1 MPKIG
6 PEEHVGRRL
15 RFRDLQVLFAVVQS
29 GSMAGAAT
37 QLGLTQPA
45 VSDIV
50 AGLEQMFA
58 VRLFDRN
65 PRGVEPT
72 IYGRALLKRG
82 RAAFDELRQG
92 IRDIEFLSDPTAGEL
107 RIGCPAS
114 VVSSIL
120 AHAIE
125 GFSQQYPRVVLHFD
139 EVTSPSTE
147 FPSLHERKHDLVL
160 ARIARPLVDEEDLN
174 VETLFQDPLVVT
186 ADIHSRWAR
195 RRKINPAELLDASWI
210 LTAPQTW
217 VYLSVAEA
225 FQAHGLSMPRISL
238 VALSG
243 LLRMNLLSRGPF
255 VTALPRSMLRSNAA
269 RYALKILPVDLEIRG
284 YPVAILTLKNRVLSP
299 LVALFIE
306 HVREFARS
314 MAAPARASSMNRVR
328 VRGKEADQ
336 TK

>member
-1 MPKIG
+1 MSKTG
-6 PEEHVGRRL
+6 PEEQVGRRL
-15 RFRDLQVLFAVVQS
+15 RFRDLQVFFAVVQS

-50 AGLEQMFA
+50 ASLEHMFA

-125 GFSQQYPRVVLHFD
+125 GFSRQYPRVVLNFD

-147 FPSLHERKHDLVL
+147 FPSLRERKHDLVL
-160 ARIARPLVDEEDLN
+160 ARIARPLVDEEDLD
-174 VETLFQDPLVVT
+174 VEALFQDPLVVT
-186 ADIHSRWAR
+186 GDIHSRWAR
-195 RRKINPAELLDASWI
+195 RRKIDPAELLDASWI
-210 LTAPQTW
+210 LTAPHTW
-217 VYLSVAEA
+217 VYMSVAEA
-225 FQAHGLSMPRISL
+225 FQARGLAMPKISL

-255 VTALPRSMLRSNAA
+255 VTALPSSMLRSNAA
-269 RYALKILPVDLEIRG
+269 RYGLKVLPVDLEIRG

-299 LVALFIE
+299 LVGHFIE

-314 MAAPARASSMNRVR
+314 MAAPAPASSVSDVKPPRR
-328 VRGKEADQ
+328 
-336 TK
+336 

>member
-1 MPKIG
+1 MSKTV
-6 PEEHVGRRL
+6 PEEQIGRRL
-15 RFRDLQVLFAVVQS
+15 RFRDLQVLFAVAQS
-29 GSMAGAAT
+29 GSMAKAAI

-65 PRGVEPT
+65 PRGVEAT
-72 IYGRALLKRG
+72 IYGHALLKRG

-92 IRDIEFLSDPTAGEL
+92 IRDIEFLSDPTAGEV

-120 AHAIE
+120 SLAIE
-125 GFSQQYPRVVLHFD
+125 GFSRQYPRVVLHFD

-147 FPSLHERKHDLVL
+147 FPSLRERRHDLVL
-160 ARIARPLVDEEDLN
+160 ARIARPLADEEDFD

-186 ADIHSRWAR
+186 ADTRSEWAS
-195 RRKINPAELLDASWI
+195 RRKITAAELLDASWI
-210 LTAPQTW
+210 LTAPDTW
-217 VYLSVAEA
+217 VYLSVEEA
-225 FQAHGLSMPRISL
+225 FQARGLAMPKISL

-243 LLRMNLLSRGPF
+243 LVRMNLLSRGPF
-255 VTALPRSMLRSNAA
+255 VTVLPRSMLHANAA
-269 RYALKILPVDLEIRG
+269 RYGLKVLPVDLPIRG
-284 YPVAILTLKNRVLSP
+284 YPVAILSLKNRELSP

-306 HVREFARS
+306 HIREFARS
-314 MAAPARASSMNRVR
+314 MAARPQVH
-328 VRGKEADQ
+328 KP
-336 TK
+336 

>member
-1 MPKIG
+1 MPKIAR
-6 PEEHVGRRL
+6 EDQVGRRL
-15 RFRDLQVLFAVVQS
+15 KFRDLQVLFAVVQS
-29 GSMAGAAT
+29 GSMARAAS

-58 VRLFDRN
+58 VPLFDRN
-65 PRGVEPT
+65 PRGVELT

-120 AHAIE
+120 ALAIE
-125 GFSQQYPRVVLHFD
+125 GFSRQYPRVILNFD
-139 EVTSPSTE
+139 EVTSPGTE
-147 FPSLHERKHDLVL
+147 FPSLRERKHDLVL
-160 ARIARPLVDEEDLN
+160 ARIARPLVDEAELD
-174 VETLFQDPLVVT
+174 VEALFQDPLVVT
-186 ADIHSRWAR
+186 ADMHSTWGR
-195 RRKINPAELLDASWI
+195 RRKIDPAELVDASWI
-210 LTAPQTW
+210 LTAPHTW

-225 FQAHGLSMPRISL
+225 FQARGLAMPKISL

-255 VTALPRSMLRSNAA
+255 VTALPSSMLRSNAA

-284 YPVAILTLKNRVLSP
+284 YPIAILTLKNRASSP
-299 LVALFIE
+299 LVARFIA
-306 HVREFARS
+306 HVREFANS
-314 MAAPARASSMNRVR
+314 MAAPVR
-328 VRGKEADQ
+328 LPSKSAPRIRDQ
-336 TK
+336 VGHR

>member
-1 MPKIG
+1 MPGIA

-15 RFRDLQVLFAVVQS
+15 RFRDLQVLFAVAQS
-29 GSMAGAAT
+29 GSMAKAAT
-37 QLGLTQPA
+37 ELGLTQPA

-50 AGLEQMFA
+50 AGLEHMFA

-92 IRDIEFLSDPTAGEL
+92 LRDIAFLSDPTAGEL

-120 AHAIE
+120 SRAIE
-125 GFSQQYPRVVLHFD
+125 GFSRQYPRVVLHFD

-147 FPSLHERKHDLVL
+147 FPSLRDRRHDLVL
-160 ARIARPLVDEEDLN
+160 ARIARPLVDEEDFE

-186 ADIHSRWAR
+186 ADMRGEWAR
-195 RRKINPAELLDASWI
+195 RRKINPAELVDASWI
-210 LTAPQTW
+210 LTAPHTW
-217 VYLSVAEA
+217 VYLSVEEA
-225 FQAHGLSMPRISL
+225 FRARGLAMPKVGL

-255 VTALPRSMLRSNAA
+255 VTALPRSMLHANAA
-269 RYALKILPVDLEIRG
+269 RYGLKVLPVDLQIRG
-284 YPVAILTLKNRVLSP
+284 YPIAILTLKNRVLSP
-299 LVALFIE
+299 LVARFIE
-306 HVREFARS
+306 HVREFAKS
-314 MAAPARASSMNRVR
+314 MTPCR
-328 VRGKEADQ
+328 
-336 TK
+336 